1 MIKKGGDLDKFDG
14 GDRELEKPLG
24 LFLGLETD
32 LWGAKLDKRGAT
44 IHFKQCCCASI
55 HRQKSM
61 GFELEKILGNFI
73 IIKFKLLGF
82 ELEKIL
88 GNFLLN
94 SEFWIS
100 N

>member
-1 MIKKGGDLDKFDG
+1 
-14 GDRELEKPLG
+14 
-24 LFLGLETD
+24 
-32 LWGAKLDKRGAT
+32 
-44 IHFKQCCCASI
+44 
-55 HRQKSM
+55 M

-73 IIKFKLLGF
+73 IIKFRLLGF

>member
-1 MIKKGGDLDKFDG
+1 MVEIASWRSLWVCFWDL
-14 GDRELEKPLG
+14 RLICEAQRWTSVVLL
-24 LFLGLETD
+24 
-32 LWGAKLDKRGAT
+32 

-73 IIKFKLLGF
+73 IIKFRVLGF